1 MEPVIRSVIIY
12 GILWLVFRVIGR
24 KSLADIN
31 TFDLVLLL
39 LISQATQQALVRDD
53 YSITN
58 AFLVV
63 VTLVGLQTL
72 VTLMKRQVPDF
83 GSYFDGGPV
92 LLIERG
98 ELRREVMERVRIE
111 EADILAAARRQRG
124 VERLDQIKYAVLE
137 SSGRISIIAKERI

>member
-137 SSGRISIIAKERI
+137 SSGGISIIAKERI

>member
-39 LISQATQQALVRDD
+39 LISQATQQALVRGD

-83 GSYFDGGPV
+83 SSYFDGGPV
-92 LLIERG
+92 LLIEHG
-98 ELRREVMERVRIE
+98 ELRRDVMERVRIE

-124 VERLDQIKYAVLE
+124 IERLEQIKYAVLE
-137 SSGRISIIAKERI
+137 SSGGISIIAKEAI